1 MEDVMRL
8 GLVIAATLL
17 CTAMGATAAEERIEL
32 TTRPGVTQPLYL
44 AKPAGPA
51 AATLV
56 LFTGGSGALPNYGP
70 PDLRRGNFLVRSRY
84 LFLDQGF
91 NIAVVDLPSDSRD
104 GLGGTRVSMA
114 HQTDIAAIIAYLR
127 RLDVPVWLVGT
138 SMGTISAANGGTLQ
152 TGGPDGI
159 VLTSSIISSGGHGT
173 GRVADVGPEN
183 VRVPTLFV
191 HNRDDA
197 CRFCSYGDVPELMS
211 RFTRSPRKELIT
223 FEGGDP
229 TRSDPCEALSR
240 HGYIGLE
247 AKVVAAIS
255 GWIKAK

>member
-1 MEDVMRL
+1 MRL
-8 GLVIAATLL
+8 SPFLAAAL
-17 CTAMGATAAEERIEL
+17 CFAVSAGGANAAEERIEL
-32 TTRPGVTQPLYL
+32 ATRPGVTQAFYL
-44 AKPAGPA
+44 AKPAGAA

-70 PDLRRGNFLVRSRY
+70 PDLRRGNFLVRSRN

-91 NIAVVDLPSDSRD
+91 NIAVIDLPSDATN
-104 GLGGTRVSMA
+104 GLGGTRVSKA
-114 HQTDIAAIIAYLR
+114 HQTDIAAVIGYLR
-127 RLDVPVWLVGT
+127 RLNAPIWLVGT
-138 SMGTISAANGGTLQ
+138 SMGTISAANGGALES
-152 TGGPDGI
+152 GGPDGI
-159 VLTSSIISSGGHGT
+159 VLTSSIISAGGHRN
-173 GRVADVGPEN
+173 GRVADVGPEK
-183 VRVPTLFV
+183 VKVPTLFV

-197 CRFCSYGDVPELMS
+197 CRFCPYSDVPELMS
-211 RFTRSPRKELIT
+211 RFTQTPRKELIT

-247 AKVVAAIS
+247 PKVVAAIS